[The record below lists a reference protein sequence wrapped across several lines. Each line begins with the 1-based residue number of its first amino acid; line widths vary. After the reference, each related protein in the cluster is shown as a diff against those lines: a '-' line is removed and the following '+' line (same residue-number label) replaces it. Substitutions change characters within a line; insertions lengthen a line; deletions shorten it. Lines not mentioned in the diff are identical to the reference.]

1 MFSSPGA
8 SEDKSVGGVD
18 GGEDIRG
25 EGGLDIPV
33 GGQWSGAPVR
43 WARFARKASQSPVC
57 GFPKSI
63 SSPAAPLGHCAVI
76 STSVRRMG
84 N

>member
-33 GGQWSGAPVR
+33 GGQWSGAPVM
-43 WARFARKASQSPVC
+43 WAIFRVEGRNIF
-57 GFPKSI
+57 FTFLI
-63 SSPAAPLGHCAVI
+63 
-76 STSVRRMG
+76 